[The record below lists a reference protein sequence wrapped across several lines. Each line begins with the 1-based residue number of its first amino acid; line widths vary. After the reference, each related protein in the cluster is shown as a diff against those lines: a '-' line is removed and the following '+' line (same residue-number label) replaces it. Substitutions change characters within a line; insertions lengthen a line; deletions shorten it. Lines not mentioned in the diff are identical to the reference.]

1 MPPGPWTAPLRQGGD
16 QDWNRGLP
24 YHISA
29 SAAAEADA
37 GTAPAAATTQRI
49 PAATDASTR
58 ARMPTRLLLAI
69 ATALLLSGC
78 GEETS
83 KDPQVAIAAGAA
95 LCGSYNFDRAA
106 DHFAAAR
113 AIAQPGSEAWQQ
125 ATFGL
130 AVARQQEVPIELSR
144 IAEAT
149 VLFKEV
155 VEQGGASPLAAQSCL
170 NLGRI
175 AELSDT
181 SVDKPDLPEAR
192 RWYQKVIDTWPDAPI
207 SGEATLRLGV
217 TWIQSLER
225 KDVEAGIAILE
236 ARAARPDEPWAG
248 ALWKQAGDSW
258 WINLGDRKNAIRCLS
273 RCIEAGHPDP
283 SRAALTVWRA
293 AKLADEDNDRETA
306 LKFYRR
312 IIERHPNSG
321 MAWDAQQRMRELGV
335 EPPPIKLAVMPEET
349 KA

>member
-1 MPPGPWTAPLRQGGD
+1 MTLRTF
-16 QDWNRGLP
+16 
-24 YHISA
+24 I
-29 SAAAEADA
+29 
-37 GTAPAAATTQRI
+37 
-49 PAATDASTR
+49 
-58 ARMPTRLLLAI
+58 AI
-69 ATALLLSGC
+69 AALAVILSGC
-78 GEETS
+78 GGTAA
-83 KDPQVAIAAGAA
+83 KDPAAAISAGAD

-106 DHFAAAR
+106 EQFAAAR
-113 AIAQPGSEAWQQ
+113 DMAEPGSENWLK

-149 VLFKEV
+149 ALFTEV
-155 VEQGGASPLAAQSCL
+155 VTKGGTSSFAAQASL

-175 AELSDT
+175 AELQDTSSDT
-181 SVDKPDLPEAR
+181 VDLPEAR
-192 RWYQKVIDTWPDAPI
+192 RWYQKVVDTWPDAPI
-207 SGEATLRLGV
+207 AGEATLRIGV

-225 KDVEAGIAILE
+225 RDVETGIAILE
-236 ARAARPDEPWAG
+236 ARAARPGETWAG
-248 ALWKQAGDSW
+248 ALWKQAGDAW

-283 SRAALTVWRA
+283 SRAFQTVWRA
-293 AKLADEDNDRETA
+293 AKLADEDGDRETA